1 MYVPRPE
8 LGTKRLCVSCAV
20 RFYDLSR
27 VPAQC
32 PACKTEQPPVAQ
44 RSRPVPRA
52 PGARW
57 QGRTPPRA
65 DVAAV
70 VAIADRLGALMLARP
85 DLEEIEINPILVRT
99 QGAVA
104 VDSFIRKEV

>member
-32 PACKTEQPPVAQ
+32 PACKTEQPPVAP
-44 RSRPVPRA
+44 RSRPVPRT

-70 VAIADRLGALMLARP
+70 EVAD
-85 DLEEIEINPILVRT
+85 E
-99 QGAVA
+99 GAVPLLESADAAEDEDDVDPDAEVVVPDEDEDDA
-104 VDSFIRKEV
+104 V